1 MSLTK
6 RILGQDIDRRITAN
20 QTPTKYGGD
29 IDAMVRDW
37 AQRTANTLKSNLAKK
52 NINMTG
58 ELLESMS
65 WRIEESESPAIV
77 ISFAQHGKFLDL
89 KQATWS
95 KSPPYDAILAWVKK
109 KPLSAWA
116 YVPGYEYKSMDGI
129 PPGMSE
135 ESAQNRIAWGIMRSR
150 ASGESINFLGK
161 WGRKKQWQNPQASK
175 KGKDNLNTAMSH
187 LRHLLE
193 EEISA
198 YVKGRIIDIFAQ

>member
-52 NINMTG
+52 NINLTG
-58 ELLESMS
+58 ELLESMT

-95 KSPPYDAILAWVKK
+95 KSPPHDIILAWVKK
-109 KPLSAWA
+109 KPLSSWA
-116 YVPGYEYKSMDGI
+116 YVPGYEYKSTDGI

-150 ASGESINFLGK
+150 QPGEVVNQFGK
-161 WGRKKQWQNPQASK
+161 WGRKKQWQNPTASK

-193 EEISA
+193 DEIAA
-198 YVKGRIIDIFAQ
+198 YAEGRIINIITQ